1 MRRQRGFTL
10 LELIVATSI
19 VVIIG
24 LAASV
29 KFNQALT
36 NRDRVGERARM
47 LADLQRTFIFLQRDI
62 EQSVSRPARDALGD
76 AQPAMLG
83 VAGGEIELTRVGWTN
98 PLDTRQRS
106 TLQRVRYRMVDG
118 QLLREYWDHPD
129 RQVGSS
135 PVASV
140 LVQQG
145 VAAFR
150 VEYLH
155 RPDDGDFNWAETWPL
170 AADAALAPQ
179 KQAAPLAVS
188 IEIEV
193 APYGT
198 IRRFFR
204 VPANAYGRGT

>member
-24 LAASV
+24 VAASV

-47 LADLQRTFIFLQRDI
+47 LADLQRSFIFLQRDI
-62 EQSVSRPARDALGD
+62 EQSVSRPARDTLGD

-83 VAGGEIELTRVGWTN
+83 TASGEIELTRVGWTN

-106 TLQRVRYRMVDG
+106 TLQRVRYRLVDG

-140 LVQQG
+140 LAQD

-155 RPDDGDFNWAETWPL
+155 RPEVGDFIWTETWPL
-170 AADAALAPQ
+170 PADASLAPQ
-179 KQAAPLAVS
+179 RQAAPLAVS

-198 IRRFFR
+198 MRRFFR

>member
-1 MRRQRGFTL
+1 MRRQQGFTL

-24 LAASV
+24 VAASV

-62 EQSVSRPARDALGD
+62 EQSVSRPARDTLGD

-83 VAGGEIELTRVGWTN
+83 AAGGEIELTRVGWTN

-106 TLQRVRYRMVDG
+106 TLQRVRYRVADG
-118 QLLREYWDHPD
+118 QLFREYWDHPD

-140 LVQQG
+140 LVQD

-155 RPDDGDFNWAETWPL
+155 RPAGGDFTWAETWPL
-170 AADAALAPQ
+170 ANDAGLAPQ
-179 KQAAPLAVS
+179 YQAAPLAVS

-198 IRRFFR
+198 MQRFFR